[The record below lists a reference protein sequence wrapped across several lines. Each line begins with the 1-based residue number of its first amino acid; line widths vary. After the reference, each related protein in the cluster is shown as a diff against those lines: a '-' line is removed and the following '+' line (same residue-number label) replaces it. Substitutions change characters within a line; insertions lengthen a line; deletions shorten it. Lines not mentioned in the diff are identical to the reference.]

1 VALGDVAGHGEAVSS
16 LAERLQVLMQEHINT
31 WDQSQLMR
39 DINDSFQ
46 RGLSGVEYATL
57 VVLGYYR
64 ETGQLLF
71 TNAGHPPPLWYHA
84 SQKRWGWLEEDAALE
99 TQSVEGLPVGMIPG
113 TAYRQTA
120 VRLCPGDLLA
130 VYSDALPESN
140 DADGQELGAAGPADL
155 AASVPT
161 DSAVTAGEALL
172 EAVRGF
178 RGGLPAEDDETLMV
192 LRRPSA

>member
-1 VALGDVAGHGEAVSS
+1 MH
-16 LAERLQVLMQEHINT
+16 
-31 WDQSQLMR
+31 
-39 DINDSFQ
+39 DINESF
-46 RGLSGVEYATL
+46 RKGLSGVEYATL

-84 SQKRWGWLEEDAALE
+84 SQKRWSWLEEDATLE

-113 TAYRQTA
+113 TDYRQTA

-130 VYSDALPESN
+130 LYSDALPESN
-140 DADGQELGAAGPADL
+140 DADGQELGAAGLADL

-172 EAVRGF
+172 DAVRRF